1 MITSPLA
8 FAATANVIVHCG
20 ARPFFVDAE
29 IETMNLSP
37 QKVREFLKRE
47 CTRDPKTGRPCD
59 MRAFEEI
66 AAEHQLWI
74 IEDAAHA
81 IEALDRGRKV
91 GTIGDVACFSFYVT
105 KNLVTGEG
113 GMVTTNREELARR
126 IKVQALHGL
135 SADAWQR
142 YSDAGFKHY
151 EVTHAPT

>member
-1 MITSPLA
+1 MPGAPGRTSLLAPHTSGRYPSSMDGRPHVAPLRSGWIG
-8 FAATANVIVHCG
+8 TG
-20 ARPFFVDAE
+20 P
-29 IETMNLSP
+29 
-37 QKVREFLKRE
+37 KVAQFEREF
-47 CTRDPKTGRPCD
+47 
-59 MRAFEEI
+59 
-66 AAEHQLWI
+66 AEY
-74 IEDAAHA
+74 DAAHA

>member
-1 MITSPLA
+1 MAPLRSGWIG
-8 FAATANVIVHCG
+8 TG
-20 ARPFFVDAE
+20 P
-29 IETMNLSP
+29 
-37 QKVREFLKRE
+37 KVAQFEREF
-47 CTRDPKTGRPCD
+47 
-59 MRAFEEI
+59 
-66 AAEHQLWI
+66 AEY
-74 IEDAAHA
+74 DAAHA